1 MLDQLQASD
10 FSPLLNQMLKIRFC
24 AELVMPAELMQVKE
38 VDSYSPLDRKP
49 FSITL
54 RTDQKTHYFQQT
66 IGVLE
71 HPEKGDLSI
80 FFVPVGFDGQGVL
93 YEAVFA

>member
-10 FSPLLNQMLKIRFC
+10 FSPLLNQTLTIRFSAEISLP
-24 AELVMPAELMQVKE
+24 AELVQVSE
-38 VDSYSPLDRKP
+38 VNSYTPLDRKP
-49 FSITL
+49 FSIVV
-54 RTDQKTHYFQQT
+54 RTDQKTHYFEQT

-71 HPEKGDLSI
+71 HPEKGDLEI
-80 FFVPVGFDGQGVL
+80 FFVPIGFDGQGVL